1 MNAVFFP
8 LHRELLAS
16 SRLATWT
23 APADRL
29 RWAELGLLVG
39 AGATAAVAVA
49 WLDFGLR
56 FPGHAILRAVFP
68 MALGLSLAP
77 RRLGGVVMGAS
88 ACATAM
94 LLKAASGGGLGI
106 GAMTS
111 LCLIGPMLDAA
122 LWRAK
127 AGWPVY
133 LSFALAGCLANL
145 GAFAV
150 RGAGKYSGWESL
162 LKRPFGE
169 WLSIASWSYLL
180 CGLIAGLLSAAIW
193 FRLRASRGEDRPRGS
208 GS

>member
-1 MNAVFFP
+1 
-8 LHRELLAS
+8 
-16 SRLATWT
+16 
-23 APADRL
+23 
-29 RWAELGLLVG
+29 
-39 AGATAAVAVA
+39 
-49 WLDFGLR
+49 
-56 FPGHAILRAVFP
+56 

-88 ACATAM
+88 ALVAAM
-94 LLKAASGGGLGI
+94 WLKAAGVSGLGI
-106 GAMTS
+106 GALTS

-127 AGWPVY
+127 SGWPVY

-150 RGAGKYSGWESL
+150 RGAWKASSWESL
-162 LKRPFGE
+162 LKRPLAE
-169 WLSIASWSYLL
+169 WVSVASWSYLL

-193 FRLRASRGEDRPRGS
+193 FRLRAGHGEEHTRES